1 MLNELGQR
9 FHEDAKAKGFWD
21 KERNPAEVLMLIVS
35 KAAEALEEI
44 RAGHG
49 LNEAMTTWH
58 STPYSHHLRGEV
70 TMTSQGSFFHYGT
83 PHQRQVTDEDY
94 KNAGFLAKPE
104 GVPSEM
110 ADIIIRTLEAC
121 AAWGIDIEEALWL
134 KVEYNRQRGHM
145 NGGKKF

>member
-1 MLNELGQR
+1 MLNELGQQ

-35 KAAEALEEI
+35 EAAEALEEI

-49 LNEAMTTWH
+49 LNEARTTWH
-58 STPYSHHLRGEV
+58 STPYSHHLPGEV
-70 TMTSQGSFFHYGT
+70 TVTSQGSFFRYGT
-83 PHQRQVTDEDY
+83 LHQQEVTDRDY
-94 KNAGFLAKPE
+94 EKAGWLPKPV

-121 AAWGIDIEEALWL
+121 AAWGIDIDEAVRL
-134 KVEYNRQRGHM
+134 KVEYNKQRGHM